1 MLKVNH
7 VSKFYSDNVGI
18 RDISFTLEKGS
29 VTALIGPNGSGKT
42 TLLNILAGIL
52 KYDSGEVWLNGLKND
67 ELPVKQKIGYLP
79 DMISVNPRIK
89 VIDLLYMVSDYK
101 FNGKYKAE
109 IESDLEAYHIN
120 NFKNTKFDDLSMGN
134 KKKVGIII
142 AFMGYPNLIIL
153 DEPTNGIDTNGIL
166 QLKDSILR
174 AKENKS
180 TIILSSHILDFVNSV
195 ADESIFLKNMKLETI
210 VDNNENLEKIYKKLY
225 L

>member
-1 MLKVNH
+1 MLKVNQI
-7 VSKFYSDNVGI
+7 SKFYSDNVGI

-42 TLLNILAGIL
+42 TLLNVLAGIL
-52 KYDSGEVWLNGLKND
+52 KYDSGEVLLDGLKTD
-67 ELPVKQKIGYLP
+67 ELSVRQKIGYLP
-79 DMISVNPRIK
+79 DMISINPRIK

-120 NFKNTKFDDLSMGN
+120 NFKNTKFDDLSMGT

-153 DEPTNGIDTNGIL
+153 DEPTNGMDTYGIL
-166 QLKDSILR
+166 QFKNSILK

-195 ADESIFLKNMKLETI
+195 ADNSIFLKNMKVETI
-210 VDNNENLEKIYKKLY
+210 VDNNENLENIYKKLY